1 MTAAQPPLTPPPGN
15 TVSYIHAHIP
25 ALIPSEQ
32 RVARAFA
39 ERPAEMALLSV
50 AEVAERADTS
60 PSTVIRTCQSLGF
73 KGFQHLRLLLM
84 RDAESRSAE
93 IGEST
98 GPSAGWLPDY
108 LRITGSQL
116 QNAFGALDH
125 AAFDEVVRRIVTA
138 KRVIAVGNG
147 ASAPAAGIVA
157 LGLVSAGKGCE
168 APVDAVAQQLTA
180 ASLTA
185 GDVCLALSS
194 TGSNQVTLQAAQAA
208 AGTDATVIGVA
219 GYARSPLEETSTL
232 TLVGGAPAAAWGG
245 VISGNLAQIL
255 LVNALVRAVGGALGG
270 GLDDSMLNRV
280 AAFLEPPSAPDP
292 TAPPRR

>member
-1 MTAAQPPLTPPPGN
+1 MNAARPPLAPPPGS

-108 LRITGSQL
+108 FQLTSSEL
-116 QNAFGALDH
+116 QNAFGALDY
-125 AAFDEVVRRIVTA
+125 AAFDEVVRQIVSA
-138 KRVIAVGNG
+138 KRVVALGNG
-147 ASAPAAGIVA
+147 ASAPAAGIIA
-157 LGLVSAGKGCE
+157 LGLISAGKGCE

-180 ASLTA
+180 ATLTD

-194 TGSNQVTLQAAQAA
+194 SGSNQVTLQAAQAA
-208 AGTDATVIGVA
+208 ADTDATVIGIA
-219 GYARSPLEETSTL
+219 GYARSPLDEISTV
-232 TLVGGAPAAAWGG
+232 TLVAGAPSPRLGS

-255 LVNALVRAVGGALGG
+255 LANALVRAVGSALGG
-270 GLDDSMLNRV
+270 RLGDSMLDRV
-280 AAFLEPPSAPDP
+280 AAILESPSAPRP
-292 TAPPRR
+292 TAPLR